1 MTITA
6 SILSFPLSQPVAI
19 FLLVLVIILAGPLIF
34 RPLKIPPLVGF
45 IVAGV
50 VVGPYGFNILARDA
64 SFEIFGQV
72 GILYL
77 MFLAAVE
84 IDMYHLKQNSRKG
97 ILYGLLTFAI
107 PMTAGILGSR
117 FAFGCS
123 WTTAVLIAAM
133 YAAHTLVSYPV
144 VSRFGLSDS
153 KASVIAVCG
162 TIVAVLLA
170 LVTLAEVVTIAD
182 KGAFSALSLLRL
194 ALLTIVYAA
203 AVGWLFP
210 RLTTLFFRHINDTV
224 SQFIFILTLVLGAS
238 LLAQLIGL
246 ESILGAFY
254 AGLVLNRYVPN
265 RSALM
270 GRINFV
276 GNAIFI
282 PYFLI
287 GVGMLI
293 NIHVVIKG
301 WNVAWVA
308 ANMTVVALASKWI
321 AAYIGQKTMD
331 LTKVDRQLIFGLSA
345 GKAAATIAAAL
356 IGFQHGMITEDMMN
370 GAVVMILVCC
380 IVSTVTT
387 ENAAKRLRIQLTEA
401 ELRQE
406 SATIPGEY
414 ARQLVAVANPVTA
427 EGLMKMAVFM
437 RNRKNKFPI
446 TALFVRRNDDPSL
459 VAMGRNALRAAVTAA
474 LAVDIEV
481 KDVERYDLNIVA
493 GVTNVVKET
502 HSSDIIIGLHRRSNI
517 VDTFH
522 GQMVEQLLKST
533 DKMIFMSRCFIPVDT
548 VGRILVAVP
557 SKAEFETGFQAW
569 VERVGNLASQ
579 LGCRVIFL
587 AYQSTAGFINNIL
600 EEERY
605 SIRHEYLILESW
617 DDFII
622 YSAQID
628 EDDLLMVIG
637 ARRGSISFST
647 DSENM
652 PTFLA
657 RNFSRQNLVVIYPQQ
672 FGG

>member
-1 MTITA
+1 MTIPA
-6 SILSFPLSQPVAI
+6 ALPALPLSQPVAI
-19 FLLVLVIILAGPLIF
+19 FLLVLVVILAGPLLF
-34 RPLKIPPLVGF
+34 RPLKIPALVGF
-45 IVAGV
+45 IIAGV
-50 VVGPYGFNILARDA
+50 AIGPCGFNILARDA

-84 IDMYHLKQNSRKG
+84 IDMYHLKLNSRKG
-97 ILYGLLTFAI
+97 IYYGLLTFAI
-107 PMTAGILGSR
+107 PMAAGIIGSR
-117 FAFGCS
+117 LAFGCS
-123 WTTAVLIAAM
+123 WTTAVLVAAM

-170 LVTLAEVVTIAD
+170 LVTLAEVVMVAD
-182 KGAFSALSLLRL
+182 TGAFSITSLIKLF
-194 ALLTIVYAA
+194 ALTIVYALV
-203 AVGWLFP
+203 VGYLFP
-210 RLTTLFFRHINDTV
+210 KLTTLFFRHINDSV
-224 SQFIFILTLVLGAS
+224 SQYIFILTLVLGAS
-238 LLAQLIGL
+238 MLAQVIGL
-246 ESILGAFY
+246 EAILGAFY
-254 AGLVLNRYVPN
+254 SGLVLNRFVPN

-270 GRINFV
+270 GHIKFI

-293 NIHVVIKG
+293 NIHVVMKG

-308 ANMTVVALASKWI
+308 ANMTIVALASKWLAVYI
-321 AAYIGQKTMD
+321 AQKSMG
-331 LTKVDRQLIFGLSA
+331 LTRVDRQLMYGLSS
-345 GKAAATIAAAL
+345 GKAAATIAAAI
-356 IGFQHGMITEDMMN
+356 IGFQHGMISEDMMN
-370 GAVVMILVCC
+370 GAVVMILICC
-380 IVSTVTT
+380 IVSSVTT
-387 ENAAKRLRIQLTEA
+387 ESAAKRLRIQLTEA
-401 ELRQE
+401 ELKQDN
-406 SATIPGEY
+406 ATIPGEY

-427 EGLMKMAVFM
+427 ESLMKMAVFM
-437 RNRKNKFPI
+437 RNRKNRYPI
-446 TALFVRRNDDPSL
+446 TALFVRRNDDPAM
-459 VAMGRNALRAAVTAA
+459 VTMGRNALQAAVNAA

-502 HSSDIIIGLHRRSNI
+502 RSSDIIIGLHRKSNI

-522 GQMVEQLLKST
+522 GQMVEQLINST

-548 VGRILVAVP
+548 VGRILVSVP
-557 SKAEFETGFQAW
+557 PKAEFETGFQAW

-579 LGCRVIFL
+579 LGCKVIFL
-587 AYQSTAGFINNIL
+587 AYSDTAHFISNIL
-600 EEERY
+600 EEENY
-605 SIRHEYLILESW
+605 SILHEYLILESW

-622 YSAQID
+622 YSAQIS
-628 EDDLLMVIG
+628 EDDLLVVIG
-637 ARRGSISFST
+637 ARRGSISASA

>member
-1 MTITA
+1 MTFT
-6 SILSFPLSQPVAI
+6 FPLTQPVAI

-34 RPLKIPPLVGF
+34 RPLKVPPLVGF
-45 IVAGV
+45 IIAGV
-50 VVGPYGFNILARDA
+50 IVGPYGLNILARDA

-84 IDMYHLKQNSRKG
+84 IDMYNLKQNSKKG
-97 ILYGLLTFAI
+97 FIYGLLTFAI
-107 PMTAGILGSR
+107 PMAAGILGSR
-117 FAFGCS
+117 VAFGCS
-123 WTTAVLIAAM
+123 WTTAILIAAM

-170 LVTLAEVVTIAD
+170 LVTLAEVVVVAD
-182 KGAFSALSLLRL
+182 TGRFSIFSLLRL
-194 ALLTIVYAA
+194 AGFTIAYAL
-203 AVGWLFP
+203 AVGWVFP
-210 RLTTLFFRHINDTV
+210 KLTTLFFRHINDSV
-224 SQFIFILTLVLGAS
+224 SQFIFIMTLVLGAS
-238 LLAQLIGL
+238 MLAQLIGL

-293 NIHVVIKG
+293 NIHVVTKG

-308 ANMTVVALASKWI
+308 ANMTVVALGSKWL
-321 AAYIGQKTMD
+321 AAFIGQKALGMTR
-331 LTKVDRQLIFGLSA
+331 LDRQLVFGLSA

-380 IVSTVTT
+380 IVSTITT
-387 ENAAKRLRIQLTEA
+387 ENAAKRLRIEITEA
-401 ELRQE
+401 ELRQDN
-406 SATIPGEY
+406 ATIPGEY

-427 EGLMKMAVFM
+427 ESLMKMAVFM
-437 RNRKNKFPI
+437 RNRKNRFPI
-446 TALFVRRNDDPSL
+446 TALFVRRNDDASL
-459 VAMGRNALRAAVTAA
+459 VTMGRNALQAAVGAA
-474 LAVDIEV
+474 LAMDIEV
-481 KDVERYDLNIVA
+481 RDMERYDLNIVA

-502 HSSDIIIGLHRRSNI
+502 RASDIIIGLHRRSNI

-548 VGRILVAVP
+548 VGRIIVSVP

-569 VERVGNLASQ
+569 VERVGNLTSQ
-579 LGCRVIFL
+579 LGCKVIFL
-587 AYQSTAGFINNIL
+587 AYRSTAGFINNIL

-605 SIRHEYLILESW
+605 AINHEYYILESW

-628 EDDLLMVIG
+628 DDDLLIVIG
-637 ARRGSISFST
+637 ARRGSISSSA
-647 DSENM
+647 DSDNM
-652 PTFLA
+652 PAFLA
-657 RNFSRQNLVVIYPQQ
+657 RNFSRQNLVVVYPQQ
-672 FGG
+672 FGGKV

>member
-1 MTITA
+1 MTIPA
-6 SILSFPLSQPVAI
+6 ALPALPLSQPVAI
-19 FLLVLVIILAGPLIF
+19 FLLVLVIILAGPLLF
-34 RPLKIPPLVGF
+34 RPLKIPALVGF
-45 IVAGV
+45 IIAGV
-50 VVGPYGFNILARDA
+50 AIGPYGFNILARDA

-84 IDMYHLKQNSRKG
+84 IDMYHLKLNSRKG
-97 ILYGLLTFAI
+97 IYYGLLTFAI
-107 PMTAGILGSR
+107 PMAAGIIGSR
-117 FAFGCS
+117 LAFGCS

-170 LVTLAEVVTIAD
+170 LVTLAEVVMVAD
-182 KGAFSALSLLRL
+182 TGAFSIISLLRL
-194 ALLTIVYAA
+194 FALTIVYALV
-203 AVGWLFP
+203 VGYLFP
-210 RLTTLFFRHINDTV
+210 KLTTLFFRHINDSV
-224 SQFIFILTLVLGAS
+224 SQYIFILTLVLGAS
-238 LLAQLIGL
+238 MLAQVIGL
-246 ESILGAFY
+246 EAILGAFY
-254 AGLVLNRYVPN
+254 SGLVLNRFVPN

-270 GRINFV
+270 GHIKFV

-293 NIHVVIKG
+293 NIHVVMKG

-308 ANMTVVALASKWI
+308 ANMTIVALVSKWI
-321 AAYIGQKTMD
+321 AVYIAQKSMG
-331 LTKVDRQLIFGLSA
+331 LTRVDRQLMYGLSS
-345 GKAAATIAAAL
+345 GKAAATIAAAI
-356 IGFQHGMITEDMMN
+356 IGFQHGMISEDMMN
-370 GAVVMILVCC
+370 GAVVMILICC
-380 IVSTVTT
+380 IVSSVTT
-387 ENAAKRLRIQLTEA
+387 EAAAKRLRIQLTEA
-401 ELRQE
+401 ELKQDN
-406 SATIPGEY
+406 ATIPGEY

-427 EGLMKMAVFM
+427 ESLMKMAVFM
-437 RNRKNKFPI
+437 RNRKNRYPI
-446 TALFVRRNDDPSL
+446 TALFVRRNDDPAM
-459 VAMGRNALRAAVTAA
+459 VTMGRNALQAAVNAA

-502 HSSDIIIGLHRRSNI
+502 RSSDIIIGLHRKSNI

-522 GQMVEQLLKST
+522 GQMVEQLLNST

-548 VGRILVAVP
+548 VGRILVSVP
-557 SKAEFETGFQAW
+557 PKAEFETGFQAW

-579 LGCRVIFL
+579 LGCKVIFL
-587 AYQSTAGFINNIL
+587 AYSDTARFISNIL
-600 EEERY
+600 EEENY
-605 SIRHEYLILESW
+605 SIPHEYLILESW

-622 YSAQID
+622 YSAQIS
-628 EDDLLMVIG
+628 EDDLLVVIG
-637 ARRGSISFST
+637 ARRGSISAST

>member
-1 MTITA
+1 MMLT
-6 SILSFPLSQPVAI
+6 FPLSQPVAI

-34 RPLKIPPLVGF
+34 RPLKVPPLVGF
-45 IVAGV
+45 IIAGV
-50 VVGPYGFNILARDA
+50 FVGPYGFNILARDS

-84 IDMYHLKQNSRKG
+84 IDMYNLKLNSRKG
-97 ILYGLLTFAI
+97 ITYGLLTFII
-107 PMTAGILGSR
+107 PMVTGVIGSR
-117 FAFGCS
+117 LAFGCS
-123 WTTAVLIAAM
+123 WPTAILIAAM

-170 LVTLAEVVTIAD
+170 LVTLAEVVAVADTGRFSIISLLQLVGFTIAY
-182 KGAFSALSLLRL
+182 AL
-194 ALLTIVYAA
+194 

-210 RLTTLFFRHINDTV
+210 KLTTVFFRHINDSV
-224 SQFIFILTLVLGAS
+224 SQYIFIMTLVLGAS
-238 LLAQLIGL
+238 LLAQVIGL

-293 NIHVVIKG
+293 NIHVVTKS

-308 ANMTVVALASKWI
+308 GNMIVVALGSKLI
-321 AAYIGQKTMD
+321 AAFIGQKVFGMTRI
-331 LTKVDRQLIFGLSA
+331 DRQLIFGLSA

-380 IVSTVTT
+380 IVSTLST
-387 ENAAKRLRIQLTEA
+387 ESAAKRLRIELTEA
-401 ELRQE
+401 ELRQD

-414 ARQLVAVANPVTA
+414 ARQLVAVANPITA
-427 EGLMKMAVFM
+427 DSLMKMAVFM

-446 TALFVRRNDDPSL
+446 TALFVRRNDDPAL
-459 VAMGRNALRAAVTAA
+459 VTMGRNALRAAVGAA
-474 LAVDIEV
+474 VAMDMEV
-481 KDVERYDLNIVA
+481 RDLERYDLNIVA

-502 HSSDIIIGLHRRSNI
+502 RASDIIIGLHRRSNI

-548 VGRILVAVP
+548 VGRIIVAVP
-557 SKAEFETGFQAW
+557 GKAEFETGFQAW
-569 VERVGNLASQ
+569 VERVGNLTSQ
-579 LGCRVIFL
+579 LGCKVIFM
-587 AYQSTAGFINNIL
+587 AYQPTAGFISNIL

-605 SIRHEYLILESW
+605 AIRHEYLILESW

-622 YSAQID
+622 YSARID
-628 EDDLLMVIG
+628 DDDLLMVVS
-637 ARRGSISFST
+637 ARRGSISSSA
-647 DSENM
+647 DSDNM
-652 PTFLA
+652 PAFLA